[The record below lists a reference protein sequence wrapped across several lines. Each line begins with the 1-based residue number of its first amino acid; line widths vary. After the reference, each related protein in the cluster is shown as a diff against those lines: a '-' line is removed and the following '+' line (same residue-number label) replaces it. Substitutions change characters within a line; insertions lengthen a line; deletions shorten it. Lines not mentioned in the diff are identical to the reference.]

1 MGDSLNEK
9 LFRLGWVWA
18 CLWEIIF
25 SINWYRDPS
34 HCGQYYFLA
43 RHFEQCKRR
52 MLAEGKQLCIH
63 SFFVL
68 GYGDDAFSVY
78 HNFCVLK
85 DYPGIARQINAF
97 FLFFFL
103 TRVCTTATKL
113 KLAFLRVNFCVMYFG
128 LLLVLYGG
136 NWHVFWSSQK
146 KNSCNTDEMLPYI
159 TLYPQ
164 TCNSPAIAPKLWL
177 YH

>member
-1 MGDSLNEK
+1 M
-9 LFRLGWVWA
+9 
-18 CLWEIIF
+18 
-25 SINWYRDPS
+25 PS
-34 HCGQYYFLA
+34 FY
-43 RHFEQCKRR
+43 
-52 MLAEGKQLCIH
+52 
-63 SFFVL
+63 
-68 GYGDDAFSVY
+68 
-78 HNFCVLK
+78 
-85 DYPGIARQINAF
+85 
-97 FLFFFL
+97 FFFL

-177 YH
+177 YHQVWLIHMTHNNRTQALFARCIHAKVAFLFSLCVFKLYSVSKSNHAREGGRIQTRGSRTSQGNPQKQLTKDPRSQQSLDQQ